1 MPENFDHTWAE
12 AHHLMVTVD
21 ANQDDL
27 LTKAATNLK
36 FIFFKGTLLEK
47 VSSFPVPS
55 RDVTYQ
61 TLPGRELFNY
71 SLARECLVSDIP
83 AEDGKTVNL
92 VLQCRVC
99 KHV

>member
-55 RDVTYQ
+55 RDVTSRLK
-61 TLPGRELFNY
+61 T
-71 SLARECLVSDIP
+71 
-83 AEDGKTVNL
+83 GKPLTFFTVGYVNMSS
-92 VLQCRVC
+92 RVQ
-99 KHV
+99 

>member
-1 MPENFDHTWAE
+1 VPENFDHTWAE

-36 FIFFKGTLLEK
+36 FIFFKEK

-55 RDVTYQ
+55 RNVNYQ

-71 SLARECLVSDIP
+71 SRTGSVW
-83 AEDGKTVNL
+83 
-92 VLQCRVC
+92 
-99 KHV
+99 

>member
-1 MPENFDHTWAE
+1 
-12 AHHLMVTVD
+12 MVTVD

-36 FIFFKGTLLEK
+36 FIFFEGTLLEK

-55 RDVTYQ
+55 RDATYQ

-71 SLARECLVSDIP
+71 SRTGSVW
-83 AEDGKTVNL
+83 
-92 VLQCRVC
+92 
-99 KHV
+99 

>member
-1 MPENFDHTWAE
+1 
-12 AHHLMVTVD
+12 MVTVD

-47 VSSFPVPS
+47 FSSFPVPS

-71 SLARECLVSDIP
+71 SRTGSVWYVTSQLGT
-83 AEDGKTVNL
+83 GKLLTFFYSVGYLNMSS
-92 VLQCRVC
+92 RVQ
-99 KHV
+99 

>member
-36 FIFFKGTLLEK
+36 FIFFKEK
-47 VSSFPVPS
+47 VSSFPS
-55 RDVTYQ
+55 
-61 TLPGRELFNY
+61 
-71 SLARECLVSDIP
+71 ECLVSDIP
-83 AEDGKTVNL
+83 AGDGKTFFYSVGYENMSS
-92 VLQCRVC
+92 RVQ
-99 KHV
+99 